1 MGARLQRPRT
11 GSNGPVVPSQS
22 VQPAIMTICG
32 IGYAKPPVYP
42 DYTSN
47 GSLYEQFGM
56 SYWAVSAC
64 SSYLDGQEVLITED

>member
-1 MGARLQRPRT
+1 
-11 GSNGPVVPSQS
+11 
-22 VQPAIMTICG
+22 MTICG

-42 DYTSN
+42 VYTSN

-56 SYWAVSAC
+56 SYWGVSAC